1 MNFTLNDINC
11 FIETEKC
18 KEVFPR
24 ATFKI
29 IAVIDFCDTPTEE
42 LIILSLSQIQ
52 GQIHIY

>member
-42 LIILSLSQIQ
+42 LIIFYFINP

>member
-11 FIETEKC
+11 IIETEKC

-42 LIILSLSQIQ
+42 LIIFSIS
-52 GQIHIY
+52 